1 MFGKLPTI
9 LFAASVGGGLFLTF
23 LSGLYVVKPFILDA
37 EELYFGFPLAWL
49 QADRGLWGGVSPWR
63 YSILWQGLILDF
75 LLYGSIGTLAT
86 AYLFR
91 VTLKKEQSI
100 P

>member
-1 MFGKLPTI
+1 MLGKLPTI
-9 LFAASVGGGLFLTF
+9 LIAASVGGGLLLTF

-63 YSILWQGLILDF
+63 YGLLWQGLIFDF
-75 LLYGSIGTLAT
+75 LLYASISVIAT
-86 AYLFR
+86 AYLLR
-91 VTLKKEQSI
+91 VTPKRERSTS
-100 P
+100 